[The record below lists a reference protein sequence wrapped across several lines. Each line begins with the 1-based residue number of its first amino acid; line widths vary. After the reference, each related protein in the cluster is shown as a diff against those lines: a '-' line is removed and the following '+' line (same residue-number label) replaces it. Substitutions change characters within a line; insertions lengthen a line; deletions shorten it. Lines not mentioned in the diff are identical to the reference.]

1 MHRTDSGIRISASDF
16 SHFLSCRHLTALE
29 LSVVHK
35 RNRRP
40 HHEPDPLLELLWQ
53 RGMDHEKAY
62 VETLRRDGREVLDL
76 NHIPRNQA
84 DEALAQTL
92 DAIRAGK
99 DVIVQA
105 ALQHESWFGYADMLV
120 RNDKESKLGAWSYE
134 VIDTKLARE
143 TRAGTVLQLGL
154 YSAMLAEVQGTTPE
168 QFHVVIPEPG
178 HTTQVSIPFRVDDYS
193 AYMRLMQRELLRS
206 TAMDPDELA
215 LLHYPE
221 PVDHCDICAW
231 RRVCVERRHAD
242 DHLSLV
248 AGLGRLHRRELA
260 SQGVNTLAAYAGMT
274 LPFKAKRGSKDAYA
288 RYQQQALVQVQSR
301 GASAIAYKLRPP
313 EPPPKDPLQLVQPR
327 GLSRLPEP
335 SSGDVFL
342 DLEGDNYAD
351 EGGREYLFGI
361 TTVEVDGSEQYH
373 KWWAFTAAEER
384 VAFASVMDFI
394 MARLQRDP
402 NMHVYHF
409 APYEPTAFKRLMG
422 RHATREGELDRL
434 LRGGRFIDLLAVV
447 RQSMWAGVE
456 SYSIKRLEPLY
467 GFTRDVNLPDASHSL
482 RRMEYAL
489 QVKQPALVMDGDREI
504 ILGYNKDDCVSTL
517 RLRDWLETLRTQ
529 AEAEGIP
536 CPRPPFEPDVPP
548 EKVTA
553 RDLAVRALRDALIAG
568 MPAENRTAEQQALW
582 LLAYLLDYHRRE
594 DKATWWEY
602 FRLKDMSDDEL
613 LEERHAVA
621 GLEFVARIDD
631 GEKNE
636 ERTRRTG
643 VVDRY
648 SYPEQEMDI
657 DRGANLMRTDGKDFA
672 DARDVNKAQ
681 RTIDIYKTRPK
692 AEIHPTALFKFEYIR
707 VKEIEDSLTRL
718 GQRAADDG
726 LIALGPSAAVDLLM
740 RNPPRLRAGVF
751 ARLPDESEVQF
762 AVRVVNNL
770 DSSVLAIQGPP
781 GAGKTYTGSHM
792 IAALVRNGKRVG
804 VTANSHKVIRKLIDE
819 AGKVTREGGGVLRAA
834 HKGGEGADEAPA
846 GDVQSVSSN
855 EEAFEVLENGTVDVL
870 GGTAWMWSRQEFV
883 DSIDVLF
890 VDEAGQ
896 MALANVLAVSPA
908 AKSIVLLGD
917 PQQLDQPQQG
927 SHPDGVAISAL
938 QHLLG
943 GHKTIPD
950 DRGIFL
956 PTTWRMA
963 PSLCGLSSELYYERR
978 LFSKEG
984 LERQNLTNAGDLD
997 GSGLWYVDID
1007 HDGNRN
1013 QSLEEAATVA
1023 DLVHRLTSPG
1033 VAWTDEKLVAR
1044 QLTINDILIVAPYNS
1059 QVNRLVERLT
1069 PGARVGTVDK
1079 FQGQEAP
1086 VVIYSLATSRPED
1099 APRGMEFLYSPN
1111 RLNVATSR
1119 ARCAVILVASPH
1131 LFQPECRSVRQIKLA
1146 NGLCRFREL
1155 ATALTLR
1162 GVSGSSSV

>member
-1 MHRTDSGIRISASDF
+1 VHRNASGIRLSATDL
-16 SHFLSCRHLTALE
+16 SHFLSCRHLTALDLAVMHRARE
-29 LSVVHK
+29 KPH
-35 RNRRP
+35 RP
-40 HHEPDPLLELLWQ
+40 DDPLLELLWK
-53 RGMDHEKAY
+53 RGMEHEKAY
-62 VETLRRDGREVLDL
+62 VETLRRQGRDVLDL
-76 NHIPRNQA
+76 NDIPRNQA
-84 DEALAQTL
+84 DLAIAQTL
-92 DAIRAGK
+92 DAIRAGQ

-105 ALQHESWFGYADMLV
+105 ALQHESWFGYADMLL

-154 YSAMLAEVQGTTPE
+154 YSAMLAEIQGTTPE

-178 HTTQVSIPFRVDDYS
+178 RTTQISIPFRVDDYS

-206 TAMDPDELA
+206 TEMNPDELA
-215 LLHYPE
+215 ELHYPE
-221 PVDHCDICAW
+221 PVEHCDICGW
-231 RRVCVERRHAD
+231 RRTCDEKRHAD

-248 AGLGRLHRRELA
+248 AGLGRVHRRELA
-260 SQGVNTLAAYAGMT
+260 AQGVSTLAAYAAMT
-274 LPFKAKRGSKDAYA
+274 LPFKASRGSKESYT
-288 RYQQQALVQVQSR
+288 RYQQQALVQFQSR
-301 GASAIAYKLRPP
+301 TPPGIVYKLRPP
-313 EPPPKDPLQLVQPR
+313 EPAPKDPKQLVVPR

-335 SSGDVFL
+335 SPGDVFL

-361 TTVEVDGSEQYH
+361 TTLEADGSEQYH

-384 VAFASVMDFI
+384 VAFESVMDFI
-394 MARLQRDP
+394 MERLERDP

-422 RHATREGELDRL
+422 RHATRERELDRL

-467 GFTRDVNLPDASHSL
+467 RFTRDVDLPDASHSL

-489 QVKQPALVMDGDREI
+489 QLKQPALVIDADREI

-517 RLRDWLETLRTQ
+517 KLRDWLETLRTE
-529 AEAEGIP
+529 AEAQGIP

-548 EKVTA
+548 ERVTE
-553 RDLAVRALRDALIAG
+553 RDLAVRALRAKLLDG
-568 MPAENRTAEQQALW
+568 VPDENRDAEQQALW
-582 LLAYLLDYHRRE
+582 LLSYLLDYHRRE

-613 LEERHAVA
+613 LEERQAVA
-621 GLEFVARIDD
+621 GLEFV
-631 GEKNE
+631 
-636 ERTRRTG
+636 ERVNPGKVTKAG
-643 VVDRY
+643 KPIGPVVDRY
-648 SYPEQEMDI
+648 RYPEQEMDI
-657 DRGANLMRTDGKDFA
+657 DRGASLMRTDGKDFA
-672 DARDVNKAQ
+672 NAVAVDRLT
-681 RTIDIYKTRPK
+681 RTIDIEKSRPR
-692 AEIHPTALFKFEYIR
+692 AEIHPTALFKFEYVR
-707 VKEIEDSLTRL
+707 VKEIEDSLMRL
-718 GQRAADDG
+718 GQRAADHG
-726 LIALGPSAAVDLLM
+726 LIALAPSAAVDLLM
-740 RNPPRLRAGVF
+740 RNPPRLRSGAF
-751 ARLPDESEVQF
+751 ARLPDESEVEF
-762 AVRVVNNL
+762 AVRVVHNL
-770 DSSVLAIQGPP
+770 DHSVLAIQGPP

-804 VTANSHKVIRKLIDE
+804 VTANSHKVIRKLLDE
-819 AGKVTREGGGVLRAA
+819 AGKVAREAGTVIRAA
-834 HKGGEGADEAPA
+834 HKDGEGADEALPS
-846 GDVQSVSSN
+846 DVQSVPSN
-855 EEAFEVLENGTVDVL
+855 EAALGVLENGTVDVL
-870 GGTAWMWSRQEFV
+870 GGTAWMWSREEFV
-883 DSIDVLF
+883 DSVDVLV

-927 SHPDGVAISAL
+927 SHPDGIAVSAL
-938 QHLLG
+938 QHILG
-943 GHKTIPD
+943 KDKTIPE
-950 DRGIFL
+950 DRGVFL
-956 PTTWRMA
+956 PITWRMA

-978 LFSKEG
+978 LFSKKG
-984 LERQNLTNAGDLD
+984 LEHQKLQNAGDLS
-997 GSGLWYVDID
+997 GSGLWYVNVD

-1013 QSLEEAATVA
+1013 QSSEEVDAVA
-1023 DLVHRLTSPG
+1023 SLVDRLTSRG
-1033 VAWTDEKLVAR
+1033 VTWTDEKQVAK
-1044 QLTINDILIVAPYNS
+1044 QIGVNDILVVAPYNS
-1059 QVNRLVERLT
+1059 QVNRLVERL
-1069 PGARVGTVDK
+1069 PAGARVGTVDK

-1155 ATALTLR
+1155 AGPIAM
-1162 GVSGSSSV
+1162 

>member
-1 MHRTDSGIRISASDF
+1 MHRTESGVRFSASDL
-16 SHFLSCRHLTALE
+16 SHFLSCRHLTALD
-29 LSVVHK
+29 LAVVHQ
-35 RNRRP
+35 RSRRP
-40 HHEPDPLLELLWQ
+40 HHEPDPLLELFWK

-62 VETLRRDGREVLDL
+62 VESLRREGREVLDL
-76 NHIPRNQA
+76 NGIPRNQA
-84 DEALAQTL
+84 DEAIAQTL
-92 DAIRAGK
+92 DAIRAGR

-105 ALQHESWFGYADMLV
+105 ALQHQSWFGYADMLV
-120 RNDKESKLGAWSYE
+120 RNNKDSKLGDWSYE

-154 YSAMLAEVQGTTPE
+154 YSAMLAEIQGTTPE

-178 HTTQVSIPFRVDDYS
+178 HTTQISIPFRVDDYS

-206 TAMDPDELA
+206 TEMDPDELA
-215 LLHYPE
+215 RLHYPE
-221 PVDHCDICAW
+221 PVDHCDICGW
-231 RRVCVERRHAD
+231 RRACDERRHAD

-260 SQGVNTLAAYAGMT
+260 SQGVSTLAAYAGMT
-274 LPFKAKRGSKDAYA
+274 LPLKAKRGSKESYA
-288 RYQQQALVQVQSR
+288 RYQQQALVQLQSR
-301 GASAIAYKLRPP
+301 AAPATAYKLRPP
-313 EPPPKDPLQLVQPR
+313 EPPPKDPLQLVEPR

-335 SSGDVFL
+335 SPGDVFL

-361 TTVEVDGSEQYH
+361 ATLETDGSEQYH

-384 VAFASVMDFI
+384 VAFESVMDFI
-394 MARLQRDP
+394 MDRLERDP

-422 RHATREGELDRL
+422 RHATREAELDRL

-467 GFTRDVNLPDASHSL
+467 RFTRDVNLPDASHSL

-489 QVKQPALVMDGDREI
+489 QVKQPALVIDEDREI

-517 RLRDWLETLRTQ
+517 KLRDWLETLRTQ

-548 EKVTA
+548 ERVTE
-553 RDLAVRALRDALIAG
+553 RDLAVRALR
-568 MPAENRTAEQQALW
+568 AELLTGVPDEDRSLEEQARW
-582 LLAYLLDYHRRE
+582 LLSYVLDYHRRE

-613 LEERHAVA
+613 LEERQAVA
-621 GLEFVARIDD
+621 GLEFV
-631 GEKNE
+631 
-636 ERTRRTG
+636 ERLDPGKVTKAG
-643 VVDRY
+643 KPKGPVVDRY
-648 SYPEQEMDI
+648 RYPEQEMDI
-657 DRGANLMRTDGKDFA
+657 DRGASLMRTDGEDFA
-672 DARDVNKAQ
+672 DAVAVNRLA
-681 RTIDIYKTRPK
+681 RTIDIEKSRPK
-692 AEIHPTALFKFEYIR
+692 AETHPTALFKFEYVR
-707 VKEIEDSLTRL
+707 VKEIEDSLMRL
-718 GQRAADDG
+718 GQRAADHG
-726 LIALGPSAAVDLLM
+726 LIALAPSPAVDLLM
-740 RNPPRLRAGVF
+740 KNPPRLRSGAF
-751 ARLPDESEVQF
+751 ARLPGESELEF
-762 AVRVVNNL
+762 AVRVVHAL
-770 DSSVLAIQGPP
+770 DHSVLAIQGPP

-792 IAALVRNGKRVG
+792 IAALARNGKRVG
-804 VTANSHKVIRKLIDE
+804 VTANSHTVIRKLLVE
-819 AGKVTREGGGVLRAA
+819 AGKVA
-834 HKGGEGADEAPA
+834 
-846 GDVQSVSSN
+846 S
-855 EEAFEVLENGTVDVL
+855 ENGTVINAAHKDGESPTEPSPDRIRSVATNEAALAALETGTVNVL
-870 GGTAWMWSRQEFV
+870 GGTAWMWSREEFV
-883 DSIDVLF
+883 DTVDVLF

-927 SHPDGVAISAL
+927 SHPDGVAVSAL
-938 QHLLG
+938 QHILG
-943 GHKTIPD
+943 GYKTIPE

-963 PSLCGLSSELYYERR
+963 PSLCRLSSELYYERR
-978 LFSKEG
+978 LFSKNG
-984 LERQNLTNAGDLD
+984 LEHQTLQNAGDLS
-997 GSGLWYVDID
+997 GSGLRYVDVD

-1013 QSLEEAATVA
+1013 QSAEEVDVITS
-1023 DLVHRLTSPG
+1023 LVERLTSPG
-1033 VAWTDEKLVAR
+1033 VTWTDEKHVAK
-1044 QLTINDILIVAPYNS
+1044 QITVDDILIVAPYNS
-1059 QVNRLVERLT
+1059 QVNRLMERL
-1069 PGARVGTVDK
+1069 PAGARVGTVDK

-1086 VVIYSLATSRPED
+1086 VVIYSMATSRPED

-1119 ARCAVILVASPH
+1119 ARCTVILVASPH

-1155 ATALTLR
+1155 AARLDP
-1162 GVSGSSSV
+1162 SE